1 MKTYFSIETNAAI
14 DEYHDDGSTIGIH
27 LSSGFC
33 LIGIER
39 FEDKQVKFAG
49 LIILNIAF
57 RIVTEKTP

>member
-1 MKTYFSIETNAAI
+1 MKRYFSIETNAAI

-33 LIGIER
+33 LIGIEQ
-39 FEDKQVKFAG
+39 FEDKQVKFIG

-57 RIVTEKTP
+57 RFVMEKMP